1 VAGQVANA
9 WLTGQE
15 FHLTDLG
22 KSANSP
28 PGALD
33 SVPAKFSQEP
43 PYFRAGRPPLE
54 PFWPLIC
61 PISYPPVVEPM
72 TFVNF
77 DL

>member
-1 VAGQVANA
+1 MADRPGIPFNR
-9 WLTGQE
+9 
-15 FHLTDLG
+15 LG
-22 KSANSP
+22 EVSKLPPP

-61 PISYPPVVEPM
+61 PISYSPVVEPM